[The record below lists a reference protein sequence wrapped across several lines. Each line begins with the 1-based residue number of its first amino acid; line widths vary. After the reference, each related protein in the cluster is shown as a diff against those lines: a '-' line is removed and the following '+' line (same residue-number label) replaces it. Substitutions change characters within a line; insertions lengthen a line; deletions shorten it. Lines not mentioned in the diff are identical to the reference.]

1 MSNPVAIVTGGSSGI
16 GQAISVALANE
27 GYQIVIVGRN
37 LQRIEE
43 TLTLLPSPES
53 HLGLSLDVTQEEDME
68 RMAQETIAQLGQ
80 IDLLIASAGV
90 GRSADSKRFMPYP
103 TASLPLTEWNAII
116 NVNLKGIFLSNRA
129 VIPQMSRQK
138 SGQIINI
145 CSSTTPKGLRGEPYS
160 PAYCAS
166 KFGVV
171 GLTEALAEEVAP
183 QGIRV
188 QALFPGMVRTPLVAK
203 TAIARRY
210 GGNISAEEFAL
221 SVLYLVKEPRDAVT
235 IHPHVLPLAS
245 LHQSHLGKKS

>member
-1 MSNPVAIVTGGSSGI
+1 MSKPVAIVTGGSSGI
-16 GQAISVALANE
+16 GQAICIALAQE
-27 GYQIVIVGRN
+27 GYQIVVVGRN
-37 LQRIEE
+37 AQRIEE
-43 TLTLLPSPES
+43 TLVLLPESES

-68 RMAQETIAQLGQ
+68 RMAQETITKFGQ
-80 IDLLIASAGV
+80 INVLIASAGV
-90 GRSADSKRFMPYP
+90 GRSADSERFMPYP

-116 NVNLKGIFLSNRA
+116 NVNLKGVFLSNRA

-138 SGQIINI
+138 LGQIINI

-210 GGNISAEEFAL
+210 GGNISAEEFA
-221 SVLYLVKEPRDAVT
+221 SAVLYLVNEPWDAVT

-245 LHQSHLGKKS
+245 LERPYQGKK

>member
-16 GQAISVALANE
+16 GQAICIALAQQ
-27 GYQIVIVGRN
+27 GYQIVVVGRN
-37 LQRIEE
+37 AQRIQE
-43 TLTLLPSPES
+43 TLVLLPESES

-68 RMAQETIAQLGQ
+68 RMAKETITRFGQ
-80 IDLLIASAGV
+80 IDVLIASAGV
-90 GRSADSKRFMPYP
+90 GRSPSSERFMPYP
-103 TASLPLTEWNAII
+103 TASLPLTEWDAILK
-116 NVNLKGIFLSNRA
+116 VNLKGVFLSNRA

-145 CSSTTPKGLRGEPYS
+145 CSSTTPQGLRGEPYA

-166 KFGVV
+166 KFGVM
-171 GLTEALAEEVAP
+171 GLTEALAEELAP

-210 GGNISAEEFAL
+210 GGNISVEEFATA
-221 SVLYLVKEPRDAVT
+221 VLYLVNEPHDAVT
-235 IHPHVLPLAS
+235 VHPHVLPLSS